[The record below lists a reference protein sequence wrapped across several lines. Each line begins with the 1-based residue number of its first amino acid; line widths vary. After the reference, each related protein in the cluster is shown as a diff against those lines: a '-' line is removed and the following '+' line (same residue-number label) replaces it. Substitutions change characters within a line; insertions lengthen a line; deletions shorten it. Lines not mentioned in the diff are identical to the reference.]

1 MTKDDFQ
8 IILEAAIAGKGDA
21 LEAIFEIYSGLIN
34 KQSTIDGKVDEDLR
48 QSIHIQIAL
57 NISKFEI

>member
-21 LEAIFEIYSGLIN
+21 LEAIFEIYSGLID